1 MCNAF
6 SIDSK
11 MSPVAPARILLAHG
25 RHFIDRAENEG
36 IEMVVAF
43 EASRP

>member
-1 MCNAF
+1 VQRLFNRF
-6 SIDSK
+6 KDEPGS
-11 MSPVAPARILLAHG
+11 ARANTSS
-25 RHFIDRAENEG
+25 RDQHFIDRAENEG